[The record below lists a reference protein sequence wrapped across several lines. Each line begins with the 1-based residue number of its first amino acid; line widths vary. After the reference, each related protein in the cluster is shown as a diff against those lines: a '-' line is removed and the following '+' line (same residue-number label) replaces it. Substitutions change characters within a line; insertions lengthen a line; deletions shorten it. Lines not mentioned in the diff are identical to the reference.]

1 MSSQSAPEP
10 EPAEEPEAPVVVSAA
25 EPEPVAPAWPPA
37 PAEPVEGS
45 TPEPA
50 EETGPEEP
58 ETAAAQSL
66 PDSKDE
72 VPTEATSADSEGPS
86 EDEFVA
92 WVQQWRRDGEAITGS
107 TAGAFLGVSER
118 TGRNRI
124 KELRAARPELFE
136 EDAA

>member
-1 MSSQSAPEP
+1 MSESAS
-10 EPAEEPEAPVVVSAA
+10 EPEAA
-25 EPEPVAPAWPPA
+25 PE
-37 PAEPVEGS
+37 
-45 TPEPA
+45 
-50 EETGPEEP
+50 
-58 ETAAAQSL
+58 
-66 PDSKDE
+66 
-72 VPTEATSADSEGPS
+72 PS

-92 WVQQWRRDGEAITGS
+92 WVQQRRREGEAITGP